1 MASLGFCLSFLL
13 NLPDDILEWA
23 SARGTRFYNLEVTG
37 DEVNERGLRA
47 TVSAEWVCL
56 PLINAGVRVVCLRA
70 ARRSG

>member
-13 NLPDDILEWA
+13 PDDIFDWA

-47 TVSAEWVCL
+47 TVSAE
-56 PLINAGVRVVCLRA
+56 
-70 ARRSG
+70 